1 MQNRF
6 FELLEEENKKGT
18 SIFFSSHILTEIQR
32 MCNRAAIIRKGKIN
46 AVENIQDFLKSK

>member
-32 MCNRAAIIRKGKIN
+32 MCKGLPLL
-46 AVENIQDFLKSK
+46 EMEKSML